1 MYPLWGMKVSF
12 AVHTVDCVCDIII
25 FYEHIVLVSVSIC
38 LSSQWHWQTQW
49 VAYKNSKLGRQNSV
63 WLSLT
68 CGLVPVFWW
77 DSWTNTLALSAE
89 YQLREVQMSIW
100 PEKIQNH
107 EWVSKVSETNLCVW
121 LCDCPKYNTMGF
133 FFCIVTDTRSN
144 TESDKSMTHQ
154 CFINTRP
161 FGKWKTTSLKN
172 EISPKLP

>member
-38 LSSQWHWQTQW
+38 LSSQWHWHTQW
-49 VAYKNSKLGRQNSV
+49 VAYNNSKLGRQNSV

-133 FFCIVTDTRSN
+133 FVLYCDWHEIKHRKWQVYDTSMFHQYTTFWKMKN
-144 TESDKSMTHQ
+144 DITE
-154 CFINTRP
+154 
-161 FGKWKTTSLKN
+161 KWN
-172 EISPKLP
+172 FP